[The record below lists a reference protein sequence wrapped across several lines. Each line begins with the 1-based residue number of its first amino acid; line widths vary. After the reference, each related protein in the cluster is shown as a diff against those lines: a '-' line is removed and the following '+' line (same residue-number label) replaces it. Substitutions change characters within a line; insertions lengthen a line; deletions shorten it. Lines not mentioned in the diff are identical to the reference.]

1 MEIYQII
8 SLVSLIIIIIYS
20 LILSVIYYIRSYE
33 SKRIEVNK
41 SGKEIL
47 LTVLT
52 KYNLKNINI
61 VKIDGN
67 DRYFYTNDTI
77 FLSKDIYEKKNLYN
91 VVVSGYVALSFIEN
105 SKSKYLIKVLS
116 NLYSF
121 LKVI

>member
-67 DRYFYTNDTI
+67 DRYFYTNDLR
-77 FLSKDIYEKKNLYN
+77 FLSQFDRKDDIN
-91 VVVSGYVALSFIEN
+91 V
-105 SKSKYLIKVLS
+105 IK
-116 NLYSF
+116 
-121 LKVI
+121 

>member
-52 KYNLKNINI
+52 KYNLKNN
-61 VKIDGN
+61 
-67 DRYFYTNDTI
+67 T
-77 FLSKDIYEKKNLYN
+77 
-91 VVVSGYVALSFIEN
+91 
-105 SKSKYLIKVLS
+105 
-116 NLYSF
+116 
-121 LKVI
+121 